1 MCKKYILVILIAIL
15 IASWSVVYLATGF
28 ISVIFWWSIQAFSL
42 VSIFIL
48 IGSALLFVWKGIFR
62 KRVDRILLFIVL
74 FSIIGAWPSG
84 WFANIGGLAYPA
96 DVHSMNPKAVVRF
109 PLNERALV
117 GWGGDRLETNYHVIK
132 PNERWAYDI
141 LIPPA
146 EVKSSKLEDYGIY
159 GAKVMAPASGTVVSI
174 NNDEKDVVPG
184 SDNFESMAGNH
195 IYLQLDES
203 GTFLILAHLKKG
215 SIKVREGQHVN
226 EGEVLAQVGN
236 SGNSSEPHLHIH
248 HQRQDPSKVSI
259 FLSEGLPLYFRTE
272 KGTIM
277 PERGTYISGNE
288 KRYSSFIGIPFLIT
302 LQMFDKVRKYLK

>member
-1 MCKKYILVILIAIL
+1 MWKKYVLVILIAFL
-15 IASWSVVYLATGF
+15 IASWSVVYLANGV
-28 ISVIFWWSIQAFSL
+28 ISVIVWWSIQAFSL
-42 VSIFIL
+42 VSIVIL
-48 IGSALLFVWKGIFR
+48 IGAVLLFVWEGIFR
-62 KRVDRILLFIVL
+62 KQIDRILLSIVL
-74 FSIIGAWPSG
+74 FSIIGAWPLG
-84 WFANIGGLAYPA
+84 WFANIGRVAYPA
-96 DVHSMNPKAVVRF
+96 DVQSMSPKIVVRF

-195 IYLQLDES
+195 IYLRLDES

-236 SGNSSEPHLHIH
+236 SGS
-248 HQRQDPSKVSI
+248 
-259 FLSEGLPLYFRTE
+259 
-272 KGTIM
+272 
-277 PERGTYISGNE
+277 
-288 KRYSSFIGIPFLIT
+288 
-302 LQMFDKVRKYLK
+302 